1 MLGREITAGSTI
13 LVDKKRDS
21 EDEVEIT
28 IIPGAPPEEMEKVT
42 VPPEEPKNEGGDDD
56 SEEHAAE

>member
-1 MLGREITAGSTI
+1 VLGREITPGSTI
-13 LVDKKRDS
+13 LVDKKHDS

-56 SEEHAAE
+56 SEENAAE

>member
-1 MLGREITAGSTI
+1 VLGREITAGSTI

-42 VPPEEPKNEGGDDD
+42 VPPEEPKNEGGNED
-56 SEEHAAE
+56 SEEPTTE